1 MVRQGPNLSVH
12 LRDVSISAGG
22 GGGGGGRLQNQ
33 NTVCIRP
40 RQTEQKGLI
49 PEGINLK
56 GWHQKHDIDCFVFFF
71 ATFFHDQ

>member
-22 GGGGGGRLQNQ
+22 GGRLQNQ
-33 NTVCIRP
+33 NTVCVRP

-49 PEGINLK
+49 PEEANLK
-56 GWHQKHDIDCFVFFF
+56 GWHQKHDNDCFVFFF